1 MLPAA
6 VQVKAPVGITV
17 IVPPPVEIGAGA
29 VIVTTAAVPE
39 IKVIGA
45 VGAIVVAEAI
55 VGAAAVLATKPEYL
69 TFVKVGL
76 PVQLVKSPLAGV
88 PNTGVTNVG
97 LVANT
102 AEPVPVSSVSAARKL
117 ALEGVPKKVA
127 TFDPNPDIPV
137 ETGNPVQ
144 EVRVPDA
151 GVPNAGV
158 TKVGLVNKFVIE
170 SCLVVLVDACTIG
183 NTSAPACETAT
194 GNEEMAIVVIIDP

>member
-45 VGAIVVAEAI
+45 VGAIVAAEAI

-102 AEPVPVSSVSAARKL
+102 KAPLPVSPVTAVAKL
-117 ALEGVPKKVA
+117 ADEGVAKKA
-127 TFDPNPDIPV
+127 PTFAPNPLIPV
-137 ETGNPVQ
+137 ATGNPVQ
-144 EVRVPDA
+144 LVNVPD
-151 GVPNAGV
+151 
-158 TKVGLVNKFVIE
+158 
-170 SCLVVLVDACTIG
+170 
-183 NTSAPACETAT
+183 
-194 GNEEMAIVVIIDP
+194 